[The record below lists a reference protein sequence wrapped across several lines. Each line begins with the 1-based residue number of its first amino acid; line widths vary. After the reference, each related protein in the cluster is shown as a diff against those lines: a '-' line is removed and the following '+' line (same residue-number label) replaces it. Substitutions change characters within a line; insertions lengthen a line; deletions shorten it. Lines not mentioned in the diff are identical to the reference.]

1 MKGTKIPKLDEYW
14 TAFEKALPDF
24 PADEQ
29 RVAVTL
35 YRELARGEPVTADR
49 LAAALDISPENA
61 RDALARG
68 PLRAFAY
75 PDDEGR
81 VIGFGGLAVA
91 PMHHEL
97 RLTGRKL
104 WTWCAWDT
112 LFVPRILGE
121 SAEVA
126 SPDPETGEIVRLSIS
141 PERIESAEPRGAL
154 VSFLSPAAGDFDR
167 SAANVMAK
175 FCHYVFFFATRESG
189 ERWAARHRGTFLYSL
204 EEAFE
209 LGRRLA
215 AKQFGAE
222 LARRA
227 NAACIS

>member
-1 MKGTKIPKLDEYW
+1 MTAMKTPKLDEYW
-14 TAFEKALPDF
+14 TAFEKALADF
-24 PADEQ
+24 PAEEQ

-35 YRELARGEPVTADR
+35 YRELARGRPVTADR
-49 LAAALDISPENA
+49 LAAALDIPPENA

-75 PDDEGR
+75 LDDEKR
-81 VIGFGGLAVA
+81 VAGFGGLAVA
-91 PMHHEL
+91 PMQHEL
-97 RLTGRKL
+97 RLKGRKL

-112 LFVPRILGE
+112 LFIPRILGE

-141 PERIESAEPRGAL
+141 PECIEAAKPRDAL
-154 VSFLSPAAGDFDR
+154 VSFLLPAADDFDR
-167 SAANVMAK
+167 SAANVMAS

-204 EEAFE
+204 EDAFE

-227 NAACIS
+227 NAAYVS